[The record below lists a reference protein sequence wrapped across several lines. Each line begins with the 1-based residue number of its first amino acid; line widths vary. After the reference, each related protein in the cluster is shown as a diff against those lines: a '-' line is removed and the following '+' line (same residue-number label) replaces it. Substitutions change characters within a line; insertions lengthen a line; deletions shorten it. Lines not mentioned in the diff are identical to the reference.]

1 MAVES
6 KHVRRAFDIIRDEGI
21 SPNKPSTK
29 WDIIDPDTGERFPP
43 KAVLRVA
50 KSLAGDNSAL
60 QGGGWP
66 TNDPL
71 QELGFQIALKPHLE
85 PISPVAAD
93 IEQIIDSD
101 VDETTKQR
109 LVNARLGQGG
119 FREALIEIWDGQ
131 CAMTAC
137 DIEPVLRASHI
148 KPWAVSTDAERLD
161 PRNGLLL
168 AASIDA
174 LFDRCL
180 ITIDEVG
187 AVLAAASLQDDSL
200 ERLGL
205 SRGHHVDLS
214 AMTQKYMGWHRS
226 EFARVSEGRGRKY

>member
-1 MAVES
+1 MAVRPI
-6 KHVRRAFDIIRDEGI
+6 HVQKAFDTIRIKGI

-29 WDIIDPDTGERFPP
+29 WDVIDPSTDERFPP

-50 KSLAGDNSAL
+50 KQLAGDDSRL

-71 QELGFQIALKPHLE
+71 QDLGFQIALKPHLE
-85 PISPVAAD
+85 SSAVAED
-93 IEQIIDSD
+93 IKNVLGSEI
-101 VDETTKQR
+101 DETTKQR

-119 FREALIEIWDGQ
+119 FREALIEIWEGR
-131 CAMTAC
+131 CALTEC

-148 KPWAVSTDAERLD
+148 KAWRASSNAERLD
-161 PRNGLLL
+161 PRNGVLL

-180 ITIDEVG
+180 IT
-187 AVLAAASLQDDSL
+187 LAENGRVKANASLDVQSL
-200 ERLGL
+200 EKLGL
-205 SRGHHVDLS
+205 RRGHKVELS
-214 AMTQKYMGWHRS
+214 DRGQNYMNWHRRRFDGIAKGKS
-226 EFARVSEGRGRKY
+226 FEF